1 MAELRYN
8 KDGVPI
14 YDGSPELFVA
24 FQRAALIYAETVEW
38 KKRNL
43 VGPRLQ
49 AALEGSAKLVVEH
62 KNPGWISHPNG
73 ASQLLECLKQQ
84 VRAPTLAEAG
94 RTMSRFFYGIKRRRG
109 EGMAAWIVRHDE
121 ALLEAKRTL
130 AEAIHEYGPG
140 TKRASIPRT
149 SSWRSSGRDRSQL
162 RGGSEDG
169 AGPPD
174 EETPGSARGDS
185 AEGGEE
191 PAPSE
196 HPSQAAEE
204 EDWYDQWWNTSWNA
218 WQWDP
223 SEDGRGQ
230 WTAPSS
236 KAGKS
241 WATWDASEA
250 ASAQAE
256 RFLPDFVIAWMLLQR
271 SGLDASE
278 KSVIVATLKNNVSI
292 SKVKE
297 ALKLTWPDEE
307 LRKRDSGKNAAMFTI
322 EEEALLADEEG
333 FEAPATPEWEDPEEN
348 YAYQALED
356 DAQEALAALEDA
368 RRTLKDARE
377 KQAQMRRNRNFYQAK
392 QNPQPRS
399 GGDRPPIKCFRCGGN
414 HMRRDCPQNN
424 RPAQGEQRVH
434 FVFSATDQEAAAE
447 SKDGSGASSGEE
459 ANLVALQTVVQAG
472 DAIIDGGATSSLGS
486 EEAIEQIAA
495 LNWKATGQDHITIV
509 PEEQPSFRFGNNAQH
524 QCMSTALVKLPSQA
538 VDSSMKIHV
547 HDIPGQPV
555 LLSVKSLRALGAV
568 IDFSEDQAIFKRL
581 NPAAVVKLQTTE
593 SGHQLFPLTRDVLDG
608 ATMLRNP
615 FRTFVG
621 NDNKPRHE
629 TAEE

>member
-140 TKRASIPRT
+140 TKRASLPRT

-174 EETPGSARGDS
+174 EETPGSAHGDS

-278 KSVIVATLKNNVSI
+278 KSVIVATLKKQLQYIQSQR
-292 SKVKE
+292 SPE
-297 ALKLTWPDEE
+297 AYLARRGAPEE
-307 LRKRDSGKNAAMFTI
+307 GLRK
-322 EEEALLADEEG
+322 E
-333 FEAPATPEWEDPEEN
+333 
-348 YAYQALED
+348 
-356 DAQEALAALEDA
+356 
-368 RRTLKDARE
+368 
-377 KQAQMRRNRNFYQAK
+377 
-392 QNPQPRS
+392 
-399 GGDRPPIKCFRCGGN
+399 
-414 HMRRDCPQNN
+414 RRD
-424 RPAQGEQRVH
+424 VH
-434 FVFSATDQEAAAE
+434 HRG
-447 SKDGSGASSGEE
+447 GSSSC
-459 ANLVALQTVVQAG
+459 
-472 DAIIDGGATSSLGS
+472 
-486 EEAIEQIAA
+486 
-495 LNWKATGQDHITIV
+495 
-509 PEEQPSFRFGNNAQH
+509 R
-524 QCMSTALVKLPSQA
+524 
-538 VDSSMKIHV
+538 
-547 HDIPGQPV
+547 
-555 LLSVKSLRALGAV
+555 
-568 IDFSEDQAIFKRL
+568 
-581 NPAAVVKLQTTE
+581 
-593 SGHQLFPLTRDVLDG
+593 
-608 ATMLRNP
+608 
-615 FRTFVG
+615 
-621 NDNKPRHE
+621 
-629 TAEE
+629 